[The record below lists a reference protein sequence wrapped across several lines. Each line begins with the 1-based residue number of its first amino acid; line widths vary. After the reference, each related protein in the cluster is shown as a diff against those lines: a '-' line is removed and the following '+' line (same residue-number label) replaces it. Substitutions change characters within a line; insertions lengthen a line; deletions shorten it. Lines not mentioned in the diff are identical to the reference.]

1 MQYHYQNEEP
11 AFTSWLQAISE
22 PKTRIYYPL
31 SKPSDMSRISSH
43 RLGTELSGTNLMPG
57 QSCYPSLFRSSAE
70 VPSFFV
76 SYRWWEDEA
85 TTVLWAFDVQEIQR
99 VIRYGLFRDE
109 NLPRTALQSRNA
121 STVDS
126 FLLTLIDATERVFI
140 ANLSHIQKVEEILR
154 RCTVNSPPLVSWS
167 WFPTQKDRALDPS
180 DIAEAID
187 AESHLHFTRISFE
200 EMVRYSLGYHADS
213 VEWFFQQHTALYIH
227 LQNYLHAFPDEVE
240 RYLAVEKH
248 LRNRSPFAHR
258 TLAQCL
264 ITMNPG
270 SSPDITSNTAPAFE
284 FIAGSIQRLFKEL
297 PPSLSSIL
305 KVLSV
310 LGVRYQRKYV
320 HVRNMN
326 WHRQFNVTFSF
337 LEDLMGSTS
346 AADFARSLTNLDE
359 SHFSALTQQNLTD
372 HDAVASRILIQWEL
386 LSIDVWESCTALPHM
401 IGYIQECVQA
411 LLDIHNYHSFT
422 AILSGLQ
429 KYSITESTFTTAN
442 TITGTAALNPVL
454 PPNLLYFL
462 DPSQNF
468 IAYRQQFQGSPG
480 IPFLFPHLQEYRECG
495 APALQQLFQQLRTAL
510 TPRG

>member
-154 RCTVNSPPLVSWS
+154 RCT
-167 WFPTQKDRALDPS
+167 KDRALDPS

-240 RYLAVEKH
+240 RYLAVEKADLLHKH
-248 LRNRSPFAHR
+248 LRNRSPFAH
-258 TLAQCL
+258 
-264 ITMNPG
+264 P
-270 SSPDITSNTAPAFE
+270 PAFE